1 MALWPDPILFSVME
15 SVLQSRRRD
24 GSSKER
30 TRSLGVSLGLH
41 VIALLVLGCV
51 VSYEFEL
58 ATIKLTVE
66 TTSDLDDQASS
77 FTAMPDL
84 FDEPSFESETLADVD
99 TLQIPQLLTS
109 VNHTDV
115 RDSIEQSQKSV
126 QFFGSRAY
134 GNRFVYILDVS
145 TSMSARSHGRIQRAK
160 DELIRSVS
168 RLSPQQSYYVFLF
181 CYETCHMFGHPS
193 RFAYK
198 KSVAKDRPELSFVSA
213 TPENLSRLKQW
224 VYRVRLAGGTD
235 PRNALLQAH
244 SMKPDAVFLLSD
256 GQFNRPSRPIPGEGW
271 SDSDQ
276 IPEAFTV
283 LAGVERAL
291 SDVVVHT
298 IAFENPFTRST
309 MEQLAEIT
317 GGSSRYVRTASLL
330 PIKEASLINGLREI
344 KRRGKTAALRQSPV
358 RLRYAQELIED
369 GELAFAEY
377 LLRPIR
383 RDDLEDPDQQALL
396 EQIDAILVEELGE
409 TRLED
414 FKGISLNEIER
425 KTRLNRSFNRYP
437 N

>member
-1 MALWPDPILFSVME
+1 ME

-24 GSSKER
+24 SSSKER

-58 ATIKLTVE
+58 ATIKLTAE
-66 TTSDLDDQASS
+66 TASDFEDQTFA
-77 FTAMPDL
+77 FTAIPDL
-84 FDEPSFESETLADVD
+84 FEDPSFESEPLVDVD
-99 TLQIPQLLTS
+99 SIQIPQLLTS

-115 RDSIEQSQKSV
+115 RESIEQSQESV

-181 CYETCHMFGHPS
+181 CYETCHMFGHPR

-213 TPENLSRLKQW
+213 TPDNLSRLKQW

-235 PRNALLQAH
+235 PRNALLLGH
-244 SMKPDAVFLLSD
+244 SMDPDAVFLLSD
-256 GQFNRPSRPIPGEGW
+256 GQFNRPHRPIPGEGW
-271 SDSDQ
+271 SDNDQ
-276 IPEAFTV
+276 IPEASTV
-283 LAGVERAL
+283 VEGVEQAL
-291 SDVVVHT
+291 SDVAIHT

-317 GGSSRYVRTASLL
+317 GGSSRYVRTESHL
-330 PIKEASLINGLREI
+330 PIKPASLINGLREL
-344 KRRGKTAALRQSPV
+344 KRQGKTPVLARQSPV

-383 RDDLEDPDQQALL
+383 RADLEDPDQQALL

-409 TRLED
+409 TRIED
-414 FKGISLNEIER
+414 FKGISLNDIER
-425 KTRLNRSFNRYP
+425 KAMLNRYFNRYP